1 MTRKLSF
8 ATAALLSTLSFSSF
22 AADSNITVFAASS
35 LTNALNDIAAKYQK
49 ETGVKTTL
57 SFASSSA
64 LARQV
69 ALGAPANIYLSANEK
84 WMDYVEH
91 QGAVIDNSRVDVL
104 KNSLV
109 MVAPTDYPQNN
120 IKLTAS
126 WDLSKALDDTR
137 LAVGNPANVP
147 AGRYAKQSLE
157 YLKLWQQAEP
167 LLAMANNVRSA
178 LVLVERGEA
187 KLGIVYKTDAEIS
200 KKVKIVATFP
210 AVSHKPITYPMALV
224 KDNATPAAKAFYE
237 YLQHDEAKAIFKQY
251 GFGSVN

>member
-1 MTRKLSF
+1 MSRKLVL
-8 ATAALLSTLSFSSF
+8 ATAAVFSLFSISAS
-22 AADSNITVFAASS
+22 AADNNITVFAASS
-35 LTNALNDIAAKYQK
+35 LTNALNDIAAKYQQ
-49 ETGVKTTL
+49 ETGVNTTL

-84 WMDYVEH
+84 WMDYVEQ

-120 IKLTAS
+120 ISLSAS
-126 WDLSKALDDTR
+126 WDLSKALEGTR
-137 LAVGNPANVP
+137 LAVGNPDNVP

-157 YLKLWQQAEP
+157 FMHLWKQAEP
-167 LLAMANNVRSA
+167 LLARANNVRSA

-210 AVSHKPITYPMALV
+210 EDSHKPITYPMALV
-224 KDNATPAAKAFYE
+224 KGNDTPAVKAFYQ

-251 GFGSVN
+251 GFGIVK

>member
-1 MTRKLSF
+1 MSRKLVL
-8 ATAALLSTLSFSSF
+8 ATAAVFSLFSISAS
-22 AADSNITVFAASS
+22 AADNNITVFAASS
-35 LTNALNDIAAKYQK
+35 LTNALNDIAAKYRQ

-84 WMDYVEH
+84 WMDYVEQ

-120 IKLTAS
+120 ISFSAS
-126 WDLSKALDDTR
+126 WDLSKALDGTR
-137 LAVGNPANVP
+137 LAVGNPDNVP

-157 YLKLWQQAEP
+157 FMHLWKQAEP
-167 LLAMANNVRSA
+167 LLARANNVRSA

-210 AVSHKPITYPMALV
+210 EDSHKPITYPMALV
-224 KDNATPAAKAFYE
+224 KGNDTPAAKAFYQ

-251 GFGSVN
+251 GFGTVK

>member
-1 MTRKLSF
+1 MSRKLVL
-8 ATAALLSTLSFSSF
+8 ATAAVFSLFSISAS
-22 AADSNITVFAASS
+22 AADNNITVFAASS
-35 LTNALNDIAAKYQK
+35 LTNALNDIAAKYQQ

-84 WMDYVEH
+84 WMDYVEQ

-120 IKLTAS
+120 ISLSAS
-126 WDLSKALDDTR
+126 WDLSKALDGTR

-157 YLKLWQQAEP
+157 FMHLWKQAEP
-167 LLAMANNVRSA
+167 LLARANNVRSA

-210 AVSHKPITYPMALV
+210 EDSHKPITYPMALV
-224 KDNATPAAKAFYE
+224 KGHDTPAAKAFYQ

-251 GFGSVN
+251 GFGTVK

>member
-1 MTRKLSF
+1 MSRKLVL
-8 ATAALLSTLSFSSF
+8 ATAAVFSLFSISAS
-22 AADSNITVFAASS
+22 AADNNITVFAASS
-35 LTNALNDIAAKYQK
+35 LTNALNDIAAKYQQ

-84 WMDYVEH
+84 WMDYVE
-91 QGAVIDNSRVDVL
+91 QQSAVIDNSRVDVL

-120 IKLTAS
+120 ISLSAS
-126 WDLSKALDDTR
+126 WDLSKALEGTR
-137 LAVGNPANVP
+137 LAVGNPDNVP

-157 YLKLWQQAEP
+157 FMHLWKQAEP
-167 LLAMANNVRSA
+167 LLARANNVRSA

-210 AVSHKPITYPMALV
+210 EDSHKPITYPMALV
-224 KDNATPAAKAFYE
+224 KGNDTPAAKAFYQ

-251 GFGSVN
+251 GFGTVK